1 MKRKAKISKRSP
13 KRLVQ
18 LAIVVSRFN
27 EEICENLLRG
37 AVQVLEQ
44 AGLAK
49 SQFDIFR
56 VPGAF
61 EIPLVAQKCAGQ
73 KKYAAVLC
81 LGAVIR
87 GETPHFEYICQ
98 ATSQGIQQVALK
110 TGKPILFGV
119 LTTNTE
125 AEAKARSEPD
135 EYNKG
140 REAAL
145 AALEMIEVLSRV

>member
-1 MKRKAKISKRSP
+1 MKRQYPKKR
-13 KRLVQ
+13 VN

-44 AGLAK
+44 AGLSK

-87 GETPHFEYICQ
+87 GDTPHFEYICQ
-98 ATSQGIQQVALK
+98 ATSQAIQQVALK

-119 LTTNTE
+119 ITTNTE
-125 AEAKARSEPD
+125 AEAHARSGPD
-135 EYNKG
+135 EFNKG

-145 AALEMIEVLSRV
+145 AALEMVEVLGRL